1 MGSIEGQTLGTE
13 RARQLL
19 RRTGFGARPAEVA
32 TYATLEAG
40 VAVDRL
46 LDFKP
51 SRFKPSGSGRA
62 GRVKQHD
69 GWIRYMIGQ
78 KPPEAL
84 REKLVL
90 FWHDHFATA
99 ISKVVDATLMGVQ
112 NRTLRQHCAGD
123 MKVLVKAMHVDP
135 AMLQWLDTVRN
146 LKAISNENYAREFL
160 ELFTLGVFDLAGNP
174 NYTQDDVVQIA
185 RAFTGH
191 TYGGR
196 RQLHAFDADEHDTTT
211 EFPARGP
218 KVIFQ
223 STGGFGPGG
232 RDYLTVPAA
241 IDELD
246 AAQAQHEIDQVT
258 DIVFAHRDTDAK
270 STVARRTAARLF
282 EFFAHGGFAHPSPAL
297 IAVVDDVL
305 ARSGFG
311 QGANPDWSIRGLVRE
326 ILLDEELYA
335 SLADAT
341 KKSVKWPVDFYAGTI
356 RVLQLKLLGRDARV
370 GGQFHRSSYEQLAD
384 MGQTVFDPPS
394 VFGWEWEAGWV
405 SSKTLLA
412 RYAFAVDAIT
422 ARSVGGLDPGKLMD
436 LGLSDPGQIVDA
448 VTELLGVRTVL
459 SVAERDVLVDY
470 LGTGPL
476 DLADADTRNEKL
488 HGLIGLVL
496 QSPAY
501 QLH

>member
-1 MGSIEGQTLGTE
+1 MASIEGQTLGTE

-32 TYATLEAG
+32 VYASLEAG

-51 SRFKPSGSGRA
+51 SRFKPSGSGSG
-62 GRVKQHD
+62 GRVKQHNA
-69 GWIRYMIGQ
+69 WIKYLVGQ

-99 ISKVVDATLMGVQ
+99 ISKVVDAKLMGVQ
-112 NRTLRQHCAGD
+112 NQTLRQHCAGD
-123 MKVLVKAMHVDP
+123 MKALVKAMHVDP

-146 LKAISNENYAREFL
+146 LKAIPNENYAREFL
-160 ELFTLGVFDLAGNP
+160 ELFTLGVVDLSGNA
-174 NYTQDDVVQIA
+174 NYVQDDVVQIA

-191 TYGGR
+191 SYGGR
-196 RQLHAFDADEHDTTT
+196 RQLHTFDLGQHDTTT
-211 EFPARGP
+211 EFPMRGP
-218 KVIFQ
+218 KAIFQ
-223 STGGFGPGG
+223 STGGFGAAG
-232 RDYLTVPAA
+232 RDYLTYPTAL
-241 IDELD
+241 DELD
-246 AAQAQHEIDQVT
+246 PAQAQHEIDQVT
-258 DIVFAHRDTDAK
+258 DIVFEHRDVDGEN
-270 STVARRTAARLF
+270 TVARRTAARLL
-282 EFFAHGGFAHPSPAL
+282 EFFAHGGFAQPSPAL
-297 IAVVDDVL
+297 IAVIDDVL

-311 QGANPDWSIRGLVRE
+311 QGASPSWSIAGLVRE
-326 ILLDEELYA
+326 ILLDDEFYA
-335 SLADAT
+335 SLGDAA
-341 KKSVKWPVDFYAGTI
+341 KKSVKWPVDFYAATV
-356 RVLQLKLLGRDARV
+356 RLLQLKLLGRDARV
-370 GGQFHRSSYEQLAD
+370 AGQFHRSCHEQLAD

-405 SSKTLLA
+405 GSKTLLA

-422 ARSVGGLDPGKLMD
+422 ARSVGGLDPGKLID

-448 VTELLGVRTVL
+448 VTELLGVGSDL
-459 SVAERDVLVDY
+459 SAAERDVLVSY

-476 DLADADTRNEKL
+476 DLADDQTRNEKL